1 MVEAKD
7 KAGQIVYVSYIPDC
21 EPNDGGLYCE
31 TYSDQWC
38 DNKIDDF
45 CIHPEDCNCG
55 STLEVKKYIQ
65 DYYRDEVLDLNY
77 DFDNH

>member
-45 CIHPEDCNCG
+45 CIHPEDCNCE
-55 STLEVKKYIQ
+55 SVEEVEKYIQ
-65 DYYRDEVLDLNY
+65 DYYRNETLD
-77 DFDNH
+77 FGTRFAE